1 MSATTI
7 HLDPCLPGNTPLA
20 AAPARYIVG
29 PRATYAHMARS
40 LSVGKYGPFARGWCG
55 QGFRM
60 DGQHRWTNDLDGRE
74 LCGTCY
80 GREAGYD
87 SDLPGI
93 KFSPT
98 LTLSNISRYRWCPG
112 STLELVVEHGHRD
125 ATCLLCGHHGRM
137 RAGGSA
143 HSGTWRIERHAPEVE
158 TALIFCPSCGYKRL
172 FVRDGAVRCSSFRC
186 DFHRPALV
194 A

>member
-112 STLELVVEHGHRD
+112 STLPRPGSGDTSHASVKASRSVPSGPRK
-125 ATCLLCGHHGRM
+125 CR
-137 RAGGSA
+137 RA
-143 HSGTWRIERHAPEVE
+143 R
-158 TALIFCPSCGYKRL
+158 
-172 FVRDGAVRCSSFRC
+172 
-186 DFHRPALV
+186 
-194 A
+194 